1 MVAQQEPARPPS
13 SADSVERSAEAVR
26 RFARSMWLDLV
37 RRDQSERWRMGTAV
51 RAETYFQLL
60 PELREDREE
69 ALVLVCGEVRSR
81 CQAGEQ
87 IDADEYAHRFPNLA
101 DDLAIQFELDGTLGN
116 LSGTQEPSIERE
128 PHEIGL
134 PGFEIIRLLGRGGSS
149 RVYLGRQNSVNRLVA
164 IKVIDSWHLDEQQ
177 LLRHRQEASILSRMQ
192 HPNIVQ
198 IYDIFEFDGFLYS
211 VIEYVDGPTLAAFA
225 DGKPQPPHRAADL
238 VRILAEAVHAVH
250 DAGVLH
256 RDLKPS
262 NVLMTSAGQP
272 KISDFGLAKLL
283 SNANSLTTNPGLLG
297 TPSYMPP
304 EHAQGDGRSTDREG
318 DVYSLGAILYELL
331 TGQPPFLGVTI
342 LDTLSMI
349 RERDP
354 SSPRLLQPGIPR
366 DLETICL
373 KCLSKSPQARYRT
386 AADLAD
392 DLRRHLSGVPIRA
405 RRPSPLERLS
415 RWARR
420 NPAVALLT
428 AGLLLTAMLGF
439 AGVVSQWRQAES
451 ARNRETLA
459 RREADQRALDASVSL
474 DRLTLANGF
483 LERGHR
489 DAGAR
494 RWDDAYAAFTRAIEL
509 RPDHVPVWEA
519 RGEFL
524 YVRLGLW
531 DLAAHDL
538 KRAFELQTPN
548 SLHRWWWNAL
558 LRIHEGDVA
567 GYREVCHRLQEHK
580 ALNGG
585 GEYAYFLVRSLA
597 LHVEKPEA
605 NKELVELA
613 DELARS
619 HPHQSAYSHL
629 QGLALLRA
637 GRPQEA
643 VDRCRESLAGEGSG
657 FCRELNH
664 PIMALAYQ
672 KLGRTAEARA
682 ALDKALAAM
691 SKWTTERCELGS
703 DAWVSNLGASGI
715 WPIATWDWLECE
727 IYVREARAALG
738 LDPAEED
745 PRQRLLRA
753 RAFAGLRRFKAA
765 DEEYEAALKHLANDH
780 QVQLETHRNRAYR
793 FALASDYQ
801 QAAGEFAA
809 AGALSPTD
817 SRLLGFRGLT
827 QLAAGEIDAYRAT
840 CAELVSRFGTTRDP
854 LVANDVVDTC
864 IMHAAARPDMR
875 QLVPLAEIAK
885 SAYFGSVRLR
895 GIAQYRAGHYRE
907 AINDLEQANRISPL
921 KPRELAFLAM
931 AHHRLGHLD
940 EAQHLL
946 AAAQRWIQD
955 ADSPDPNDL
964 SRERPVW
971 GGWYE
976 KVQVPLI
983 VAEARSLIGPAPA
996 TRESQY

>member
-1 MVAQQEPARPPS
+1 MVAPQAPTRPPS

-51 RAETYFQLL
+51 RAEIYFQLL
-60 PELREDREE
+60 PELRGDREE

-87 IDADEYAHRFPNLA
+87 VMPDEYAHRFPDLA
-101 DDLAIQFELDGTLGN
+101 EDLAIQFELDGTLGN

-128 PHEIGL
+128 PLEIRL
-134 PGFEIIRLLGRGGSS
+134 PGFEIIRPLGRGGSS
-149 RVYLGRQNSVNRLVA
+149 RVYLGRQMSVDRLVA
-164 IKVIDSWHLDEQQ
+164 VKVIDSWHLDENQ
-177 LLRHRQEASILSRMQ
+177 LRRHRQEASILSRMQ

-198 IYDIFEFDGFLYS
+198 IYDIFETDGFLYS
-211 VIEYVDGPTLAAFA
+211 VIEYVDGPTLAEFA
-225 DGKPQPPHRAADL
+225 DGKPQPPQRAADL

-262 NVLMTSAGQP
+262 NVLMTSGGQP
-272 KISDFGLAKLL
+272 KISDFGLAKLI
-283 SNANSLTTNPGLLG
+283 SNANFLTTNPGLLG

-386 AADLAD
+386 AAELAD

-420 NPAVALLT
+420 SPAIALLS
-428 AGLLLTAMLGF
+428 AGLLLTGVLGF
-439 AGVVSQWRQAES
+439 AGIVSQWRQAES

-459 RREADQRALDASVSL
+459 RRESDQRAQDASASL

-489 DAGAR
+489 EVSAR
-494 RWDDAYAAFTRAIEL
+494 HWDDAYAAFTRAIEL

-531 DLAAHDL
+531 DLAAQDL

-548 SLHRWWWNAL
+548 SPHRWWWNAL
-558 LRIHEGDVA
+558 LRMHEGDVD
-567 GYREVCHRLQEHK
+567 GYREVCRRLQEHK

-585 GEYAYFLVRSLA
+585 AEYAYFLVRSLA
-597 LHVEKPEA
+597 LRVERPEL

-619 HPHQSAYSHL
+619 HPHQGVYSQL

-637 GRPQEA
+637 GRAQEA
-643 VDRCRESLAGEGSG
+643 INRCRDSLAAEGAG
-657 FCRELNH
+657 FCRELNY
-664 PIMALAYQ
+664 PILAIAHQ
-672 KLGRTAEARA
+672 KVGRTTEARA
-682 ALDKALAAM
+682 ALDLALAAM
-691 SKWTTERCELGS
+691 SKWITERCDLGT
-703 DAWVSNLGASGI
+703 DHWVSNLGASGI
-715 WPIATWDWLECE
+715 WPISSWDWLEFE
-727 IYVREARAALG
+727 IYAREARAALG
-738 LDPAEED
+738 LDPADED
-745 PRQRLLRA
+745 PRLRLLRA

-765 DEEYEAALKHLANDH
+765 DEEYQVALTHLANDR
-780 QVQLETHRNRAYR
+780 QVQLEAHRNRAYR
-793 FALASDYQ
+793 FAVASDYQ
-801 QAAGEFAA
+801 KAAVAFAA
-809 AGALSPTD
+809 ASALSATD
-817 SRLLGFRGLT
+817 SRLLAFRGLM
-827 QLAAGEIDAYRAT
+827 QLTAGDVAAYRAT
-840 CAELVSRFGTTRDP
+840 CAELVHTFGTTHDP
-854 LVANDVVDTC
+854 IVANDVVDTC
-864 IMHAAARPDMR
+864 IMQAAALSDMQ
-875 QLVPLAEIAK
+875 QLVPLAETAK
-885 SAYFGSVRLR
+885 SAYFGSVRIL
-895 GIAQYRAGHYRE
+895 GVANYRAKHYRE
-907 AINDLEQANRISPL
+907 AIDYLEQANRISPL

-946 AAAQRWIQD
+946 AAAQRWVED
-955 ADSPDPNDL
+955 ANSPDPNDL
-964 SRERPVW
+964 SGERPVW

-983 VAEARSLIGPAPA
+983 VAEARSVIGPSSA
-996 TRESQY
+996 TLEPRR